1 MQYRISSP
9 WKRLSAFLI
18 ESFLNVLFLVILP
31 SSLSEP
37 LGENLHYAI
46 FGIYISYL
54 AIKVYFWTRST
65 TLGKALLHMRIVDT
79 VTWERVGFWKI
90 VFRQTIGKFV
100 SFAGLNLGFIWILL
114 DGNHQAWHDKI
125 ARCYVVDED
134 VLVQGK
140 VHVKD
145 YEPYVKG

>member
-37 LGENLHYAI
+37 LGENLPYAI
-46 FGIYISYL
+46 FGIYISYMV
-54 AIKVYFWTRST
+54 IKIYFWTRST

-79 VTWERVGFWKI
+79 VSWERVGFWKI

-140 VHVKD
+140 VNVKD
-145 YEPYVKG
+145 YEPFVKG